1 MKLNKNEN
9 YLAFGN
15 SIGESLGLDI
25 MGKKINLSNSN
36 WLKNIYSFS
45 EEKIYGF
52 SLKKARSIF
61 EIKSEC

>member
-15 SIGESLGLDI
+15 SIGESLELDI
-25 MGKKINLSNSN
+25 VGKKINLSNSN
-36 WLKNIYSFS
+36 WLKNIYSFC
-45 EEKIYGF
+45 EEKIYSF